1 MKEKTSITFTKEEV
15 NVLAHLTRHFC
26 DYVICD
32 DRPDHGMGILKEY
45 REEYE
50 RHRDKNLPITEPL
63 PNTLKTLMSA
73 MGKLNRRW
81 RKIQ

>member
-15 NVLAHLTRHFC
+15 FVLAHLTRHFC
-26 DYVICD
+26 DYMAGD
-32 DRPDHGMGILKEY
+32 DRPDHGMGILKGY
-45 REEYE
+45 RE
-50 RHRDKNLPITEPL
+50 DNLKHVHEKSFTEPRPTHIMNL
-63 PNTLKTLMSA
+63 VTA